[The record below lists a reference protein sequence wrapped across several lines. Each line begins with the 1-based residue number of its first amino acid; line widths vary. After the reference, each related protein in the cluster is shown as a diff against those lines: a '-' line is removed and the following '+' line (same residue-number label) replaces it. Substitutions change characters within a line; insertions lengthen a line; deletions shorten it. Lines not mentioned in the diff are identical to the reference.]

1 MTFHAEW
8 ITGMLVPHFWG
19 SHANRSDR
27 QTEIGAILGLR
38 RKSIFTQAEPDHGRM
53 VSYLGHEWTT
63 MLNAYQRGQSGQR
76 ESEPPLR
83 ENKPPTNQNQGP
95 ISDVRVEV

>member
-1 MTFHAEW
+1 MP
-8 ITGMLVPHFWG
+8 TGATDRLKLE
-19 SHANRSDR
+19 RSLDW
-27 QTEIGAILGLR
+27 T
-38 RKSIFTQAEPDHGRM
+38 IFTQAEPDHGRM

-83 ENKPPTNQNQGP
+83 ENKPPTNYALYIP
-95 ISDVRVEV
+95 DLR